1 MKNQRKTLKSI
12 FLTFAIAGFIVLFN
26 ISNAQA
32 CEIDIKVIDNQKSK
46 YSIGDE
52 LVVKVTVF
60 LSHRNCPE
68 GIKATRFKTNG
79 IKILSATK
87 WTEKNSGTFERKLKI
102 KITGTKNG
110 IVTIKAVRSCSKGTY
125 TGSLTLKSTPS

>member
-12 FLTFAIAGFIVLFN
+12 FLTFAIASFLVLFN

-60 LSHRNCPE
+60 LSHE
-68 GIKATRFKTNG
+68 TA
-79 IKILSATK
+79 
-87 WTEKNSGTFERKLKI
+87 RKE
-102 KITGTKNG
+102 
-110 IVTIKAVRSCSKGTY
+110 
-125 TGSLTLKSTPS
+125 

>member
-12 FLTFAIAGFIVLFN
+12 FLTFAIASFLVLFN

-68 GIKATRFKTNG
+68 GINATKFKTNG

-87 WTEKNSGTFERKLKI
+87 WTEKNSRTYERKLKI
-102 KITGTKNG
+102 KITGNKNG
-110 IVTIKAVRSCSKGTY
+110 IVTIKAVRNCSKGTY
-125 TGSLTLKSTPS
+125 TGSLTLKSTPR